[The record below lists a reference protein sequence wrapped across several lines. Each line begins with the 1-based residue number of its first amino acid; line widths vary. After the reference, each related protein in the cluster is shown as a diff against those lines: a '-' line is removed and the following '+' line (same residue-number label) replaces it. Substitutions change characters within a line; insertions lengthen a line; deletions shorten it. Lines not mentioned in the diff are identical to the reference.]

1 MAVFTR
7 ESARANVRVKDGER
21 VFYLADGDHLT
32 PSAQQWLKD
41 DGVKVLPASEAKVEE
56 FRTLDGGF
64 VRKKPEHMTHLR
76 ADVLVRKDHPR
87 IRFRGMADALEGEL
101 LLAAKEA
108 DSPLKE
114 QLNEVLAVVRRLIRC
129 DVLEEPVQIDTICG
143 MTMAQLRERSHF
155 PQKFYDQPHFMPSA
169 EDSHMLLTLN
179 KVRTLIRRTELAA
192 YDAFHDRDGMVT
204 REDLLQVLNRL
215 SSTLWILMIQ
225 KKKEETHGNKD

>member
-7 ESARANVRVKDGER
+7 ESAQANVRVKDGSR

-41 DGVKVLPASEAKVEE
+41 DGVKILPASEAKVEE

-64 VRKKPEHMTHLR
+64 VRKKPEHMTHLQ
-76 ADVLVRKDHPR
+76 ADLLVRKDHPR
-87 IRFRGMADALEGEL
+87 IRFRGMADALEAEL
-101 LLAAKEA
+101 LMAAKEA
-108 DSPLKE
+108 NMPLKE
-114 QLNEVLAVVRRLIRC
+114 QLNEVLTVVRRLIRG
-129 DVLEEPVQIDTICG
+129 DVLNEPIQLDTICG
-143 MTMAQLRERSHF
+143 MTMDQLRERSHF

-169 EDSHMLLTLN
+169 EDSRILLMLN
-179 KVRTLIRRTELAA
+179 KVRTLIRQTELAA
-192 YDAFHDRDGMVT
+192 YDAFHDRDGLVT
-204 REDLLQVLNRL
+204 REDILQILNRL